1 MAESQLQLVLVTPET
16 TLLNEPVIS
25 LRFPLFDGQM
35 GILPGRAPVVGR
47 LGEGEL
53 SITTANGEKS
63 YFIDGGF
70 VQIKGKVVSLL
81 TNRAI
86 QQKDLNEEEAITA
99 LEESQKLAAQSDDEF
114 LEKFKAQQ
122 RARKMIFLAKK
133 PR

>member
-16 TLLNEPVIS
+16 TLLNEPVMS

-53 SITTANGEKS
+53 SITTSNGKKS

-70 VQIKGKVVSLL
+70 VQIKGNVVSLL

-86 QQKDLNEEEAITA
+86 PQKDLNEEEAITA
-99 LEESQKLAAQSDDEF
+99 LEESQKLTAQSDDEF
-114 LEKFKAQQ
+114 LKKFKAQQ
-122 RARKMIFLAKK
+122 RARKMITLAKK